1 MNKYYIEDICV
12 IEDFLT
18 DEEVSIIMRDLRHE
32 ENWHM
37 ADHEYDDMSET
48 AKYWNGKNKNIISDY
63 SQKAL
68 SEILKRVEK
77 EFDTDDEQVNAQKVL
92 QRMFDDPLN
101 ITDWSL
107 GPHADTGKHGNSEY
121 VKKGYVIYY
130 NDDYDG
136 GEINY
141 VNKGIVLK
149 PKAKMLVCH
158 PGSQDYMHGV
168 TKVTNG
174 IRYMTTGFIFDREYL
189 KTTYS

>member
-18 DEEVSIIMRDLRHE
+18 DEEVEIIMKDLKDE
-32 ENWHM
+32 VNWNRSE
-37 ADHEYDDMSET
+37 AEKNDMSDT
-48 AKYWNGKNKNIISDY
+48 AKYWDGKNKNIF
-63 SQKAL
+63 
-68 SEILKRVEK
+68 SEESHQLLTKILQRVEK
-77 EFDTDDEQVNAQKVL
+77 EFDTEDEQVNATKVL

-107 GPHADTGKHGNSEY
+107 APHADTGKHGNSEY
-121 VKKGYVIYY
+121 VKRGYVIYY
-130 NDDYDG
+130 NEDYDG

-149 PKAKMLVCH
+149 PKSKMLVCH